1 MFHIPPL
8 SELFHMALLDP
19 KGPIGADEKSLIL
32 LATGLML
39 LVVVPVIVLT
49 LVFAW
54 RYRAGQKGAFA
65 ATYMPEWSHSGRI
78 EAVIWGVPCLII
90 AALAVVTWRSSHS
103 LDPFRPVTM
112 GNVKP
117 VAVEVVSLDWK
128 WLFIYP
134 ELKLASV
141 NELVLPTNTPVEF
154 RLTSASVMNSFFIPQ
169 LGSQIY
175 TMTGMVTKLGLIA
188 SQPGTYRGISANFS
202 GDGFSG
208 MHFET
213 QAMTPAKF
221 QDWVAKVRA
230 HGGTLDGAAYYGL
243 TQPSEDVP
251 VTTYAKVSPHVFAA
265 ALALCKTVQSCQA
278 LADKGAMGGM
288 HMAMNQTPTSMAMP
302 GMAAPAAKQE
312 H

>member
-1 MFHIPPL
+1 
-8 SELFHMALLDP
+8 MALLDP

-103 LDPFRPVTM
+103 LDPFRPLTL

-117 VAVEVVSLDWK
+117 VEVEVVSLDWK

-141 NELVLPTNTPVEF
+141 NELVVPTNTPVEF

-188 SQPGTYRGISANFS
+188 SQPGVYRGISANYS

-213 QAMTPAKF
+213 HAVAPADFQA
-221 QDWVAKVRA
+221 WVTKVRA

-251 VTTYAKVSPHVFAA
+251 VSTYARVSPHVFAA
-265 ALALCKTVQSCQA
+265 ALALCKSAQACQQEA
-278 LADKGAMGGM
+278 EHGPMGGM
-288 HMAMNQTPTSMAMP
+288 HMAMNQTSSTAMP
-302 GMAAPAAKQE
+302 GMTMPAAAKQE